1 MACVTEESRD
11 HPSNRVDAVVFDIG
25 NVLIRWDAADAI
37 GAGVGAERARA
48 FLSAQDFDFAA
59 WNHEQDAGRTWD
71 EGEALAAR
79 THPHWAQAVRAYR
92 RHFDRSLTGAVEDTV
107 AVLRELH
114 AAMVPL
120 FALTNWS
127 AELFPVALE
136 RFDFL
141 GLFEDIVVS
150 GEEGVAKPDAD
161 IFAILQKRIRHRAS
175 LEDTVFIDDSPPNVR
190 AAEAAGMD
198 AILFTDTSH
207 LRGDLRARGLPL
219 RRA

>member
-1 MACVTEESRD
+1 MACVTQEPRD
-11 HPSNRVDAVVFDIG
+11 HHSRRVDAVVFDIG
-25 NVLIRWDAADAI
+25 NVLIRWNAAHAI
-37 GAGVGAERARA
+37 GAGVGAEQARA
-48 FLSAQDFDFAA
+48 FLSAHDFDFAA

-92 RHFDRSLTGAVEDTV
+92 RHFDLSLTGAVQDTV

-114 AAMVPL
+114 AGEVPL

-141 GLFEDIVVS
+141 GVFEDIVVS
-150 GEEGVAKPDAD
+150 GVEGVAKPDPE
-161 IFAILQKRIRHRAS
+161 IFTILEERIRHRAG
-175 LEDTVFIDDSPPNVR
+175 LEHAVFIDDSPPNVH
-190 AAEAAGMD
+190 AATAAGMD
-198 AILFTDTSH
+198 AILFTETGH

-219 RRA
+219 RRG